1 MGPIRSLLKKYENM
15 SVVTKATLWF
25 IFSST
30 LQKAISV
37 ITTPIFTRLM
47 PPEQYGQVSAYNS
60 WLEIFTIFVT
70 LRLTYAVFNKGMSK
84 YKHDRDGYVSTM
96 QTISFVMAGILMVA
110 YLLFQKQFNALT
122 ELPTA
127 VMMAMLAELFV
138 TPAISY
144 WTLRKRYEYQYK
156 QVVFRTMSMVVLS
169 ALLGI
174 AAVLMSEQKGTARIL
189 SLAFVNLAF
198 GIPIFIYNRRKS
210 KIWFKLEYAVFALGF
225 NIKLLLHY
233 ISQYILDQFDRV
245 MIQKMVGF
253 AAAGIYSVAYNAG
266 MLLKIVTQSI
276 TSALIPWM
284 YERLEKKEF
293 RQLDDVLFLVYLIVG
308 GVMLTFIAF
317 APELMMLLADERFR
331 EGVYVIPPVVIGLF
345 FLFVYNT
352 IANVEFFYE
361 QTKFTSYISM
371 VGAVL
376 NVVLNYYGI
385 RMYGYVAAAYTTMI
399 CYMFFC
405 VSHYTYTICCVKKL
419 LQLQTVFQVGRI
431 VLLSGVMLFLGILSI
446 FTYQMPLVRYGMI
459 AVLAAAAYWKRS
471 EVMEMMK
478 TIRSSKKK

>member
-1 MGPIRSLLKKYENM
+1 MKVVQSILKKYHRL

-25 IFSST
+25 VFAST
-30 LQKAISV
+30 LQRAISV

-47 PPEQYGQVSAYNS
+47 APEQYGQVSAYNS

-84 YKHDRDGYVSTM
+84 YKNDRDGYVSTM
-96 QTISFVMAGILMVA
+96 QTISFVMAGLLMVS
-110 YLLFQKQFNALT
+110 YLLFQKQINALT
-122 ELPTA
+122 ELPTV
-127 VMMAMLAELFV
+127 VMAAMFAELFV
-138 TPAISY
+138 TPSITF

-156 QVVFRTMSMVVLS
+156 QVVFRTISMVVLS

-174 AAVLMSEQKGTARIL
+174 AAVLVSEQKGIARIL
-189 SLAFVNLAF
+189 SIVLVNMSF
-198 GIPIFIYNRRKS
+198 GIPIFIYNRRKAQT
-210 KIWFKLEYAVFALGF
+210 WFKLEYAVFALRF
-225 NIKLLLHY
+225 NLKLILHY

-293 RQLDDVLFLVYLIVG
+293 RQLDDVLFGVYLIVG
-308 GVMLTFIAF
+308 GVILTFVAF
-317 APELMMLLADERFR
+317 APELMMILADERFR
-331 EGVYVIPPVVIGLF
+331 DGVYIIPPVVIGLF

-361 QTKFTSYISM
+361 QTQFTSYISM
-371 VGAVL
+371 IGALL
-376 NVVLNYYGI
+376 NVVLNYFGI
-385 RMYGYVAAAYTTMI
+385 RMYGYIAAAYTTMI

-405 VSHYTYTICCVKKL
+405 TAHYAYTIHCVKKL
-419 LQLQTVFQVGRI
+419 FQLQTVFQVGRI
-431 VLLSGVMLFLGILSI
+431 ILLGGAMLFLGIISI
-446 FTYQMPLVRYGMI
+446 ITYKMLLVRYGMI
-459 AVLAAAAYWKRS
+459 ATLAMTAYWKRN
-471 EVMEMMK
+471 EVMEMLK
-478 TIRSSKKK
+478 TVRSSKKK